1 MPTGV
6 RADRPRPAWRAANWG
21 NDPAAAAH
29 ISCVTAHYTTVSA
42 QPINMEYAYAG
53 IFVHCQY

>member
-1 MPTGV
+1 M

-42 QPINMEYAYAG
+42 QPINMEYEG
-53 IFVHCQY
+53 IFVHCQF